1 MAIFH
6 QIPETNNSKIIHY
19 YTIIGKQDAF
29 DDDNNPILHS
39 DGPNVLA
46 KKTVSD
52 TKTRYFIKVGPY
64 GKIYNPI
71 GLFTEGRGNKFLKRS
86 GKPEWE
92 FREVNSR
99 VFDFYSSF
107 LRTKNIAH
115 INLAEREMQ

>member
-1 MAIFH
+1 MTIIH
-6 QIPETNNSKIIHY
+6 QIPETSNNKITYY
-19 YTIIGKQDAF
+19 YTVVGKQDSF
-29 DDDNNPILHS
+29 DEENNPILNN
-39 DGPNVLA
+39 DGPEVLA
-46 KKTVSD
+46 KKTVSEI
-52 TKTRYFIKVGPY
+52 KTRYFIKIGPY

-71 GLFTEGRGNKFLKRS
+71 GLFTEGRSNKFLKRS

-99 VFDFYSSF
+99 VFELYSSF